1 MARWRLHELA
11 APERWNARR
20 IAAATGLAYNTVW
33 GIWAGRSKRA
43 DLATL
48 QALADLLRVAPG
60 DLIGPGEEPD
70 DSPAC

>member
-1 MARWRLHELA
+1 MARWRLRELA

-33 GIWAGRSKRA
+33 SIWAGRSKRA

-60 DLIGPGEEPD
+60 DLIGPGDGPD
-70 DSPAC
+70 DPPAR